1 MTPDAPPQKLYRLLM
16 LLAAGTFLALISAGL
31 GVREFWTD
39 EIITAGHVR
48 TLAST
53 ADAFHPRGFYVLL
66 YGWKQIFG
74 DSDLALRAFSVPWA
88 MLAFVLAWAISSRL
102 LKPGQTALALW
113 LIALSPFLI
122 LYFRMARFYS
132 LVTALVLLVAY
143 CAVLVTQVGK
153 RRHWVALA
161 VVSPSLVY
169 TNYLAALLLG
179 PLFLWLGWINWRRG
193 QVWRLLTAMAPTAVA
208 AVSVGAW
215 VLRVTG
221 NISAIEAGA
230 AHASLSH
237 VLLRLVLPPFILA
250 VGETTD
256 PWRIW
261 VTLPAFA
268 AAAGFFILGLV
279 SSPREAAWAPLR
291 WSWLISVVVAA
302 AVLTTIARGEPLSA
316 AARST
321 IFAAPLAYML
331 MAVGATRIGTKSL
344 RAAAIAV
351 LLVAN
356 VYGLRNYFAGTQ
368 FLNPGYAVPWREIVT
383 TIQQSEQ
390 PGDLVLAF
398 FESTPGRYGEF
409 GRFITG
415 RPDYAPHELEPVE
428 NWPGGGFRLWLIGR
442 DRGSAEARRLQE
454 TTVKHL
460 TPRAARV
467 EITRFMPYSPMDRK
481 FRSFFLRRPVPES
494 HITVYLFIPPDEPRA
509 PEDAPRFLTGGRA
522 PSDRTR
528 PTHPEQD
535 TL

>member
-1 MTPDAPPQKLYRLLM
+1 MTPDAPPHKLYRLLT
-16 LLAAGTFLALISAGL
+16 LPAAGTFLALISVRL

-48 TLAST
+48 TFAAT
-53 ADAFHPRGFYVLL
+53 VDAFHPRGFYVLL

-88 MLAFVLAWAISSRL
+88 ILAFLLSWAISSRL
-102 LKPGQTALALW
+102 LRPGQTALALW
-113 LIALSPFLI
+113 LICLSPFLV

-143 CAVLVTQVGK
+143 CAVLVAQAGK
-153 RRHWVALA
+153 RRHWAALA
-161 VVSPSLVY
+161 LVSPSLVY

-179 PLFLWLGWINWRRG
+179 PLFLWLGWISWRRG
-193 QVWRLLTAMAPTAVA
+193 QVWRVLLAMVPTAVA
-208 AVSVGAW
+208 ALFVGAW
-215 VLRVTG
+215 VLRVAD
-221 NISAIEAGA
+221 NIRAIESGA

-237 VLLRLVLPPFILA
+237 LLLRLVLPPYILA

-261 VTLPAFA
+261 ITVPAFA
-268 AAAGFFILGLV
+268 AAAGFFFLGLV
-279 SSPREAAWAPLR
+279 SSPKEAAWAPLR
-291 WSWLISVVVAA
+291 WSWLLLVVVGAV
-302 AVLTTIARGEPLSA
+302 VLTTIARGEPLSA

-321 IFAAPLAYML
+321 VFAAPLAYIL
-331 MAVGATRIGTKSL
+331 MAVGATRIRSKSQ
-344 RAAAIAV
+344 RAFALAV
-351 LLVAN
+351 VLVAD
-356 VYGLRNYFAGTQ
+356 VYGLRNYFAGAQ

-383 TIQQSEQ
+383 FIQQREQ

-428 NWPGGGFRLWLIGR
+428 HWPQGGFRLWLIGR

-467 EITRFMPYSPMDRK
+467 EITRFMLYSPVDRK

-494 HITVYLFIPPDEPRA
+494 HITVYLFIPPDKPRA
-509 PEDAPRFLTGGRA
+509 PEDAPKFLTGGRA
-522 PSDRTR
+522 PSDQTP